1 MNQDTCNIDNGLI
14 KKLREGNEQAFKELF
29 DRYGV
34 RLYQFSLR
42 YLREKEDVEDLLHDV
57 FLKIWMNRESLKT
70 DTSFRAYLF
79 TIAYNHIRQQFLK
92 KSREERYIR
101 IFAEEQLFDA
111 VEEDR
116 LDYVL
121 LVQKMKEI
129 IELLPPRRKEIF
141 NLSYKEELKNHEIAD
156 KLGLS
161 EQFIKNQLSLARKF
175 ITRKIKD
182 DNCLSG
188 FLLFCLFSGFKEKK
202 AI

>member
-1 MNQDTCNIDNGLI
+1 MNQDTNDIDNSLI
-14 KKLREGNEQAFKELF
+14 IKLRGGDEQAFKALF
-29 DRYGV
+29 DKYGV

-42 YLREKEDVEDLLHDV
+42 YLREKEDGEDLLHDV

-70 DTSFRAYLF
+70 GTSFRAYLF

-101 IFAEEQLFDA
+101 IFAEEQLFDS

-116 LDYVL
+116 LDYVQ
-121 LVQKMKEI
+121 LVRKMKEI

-161 EQFIKNQLSLARKF
+161 EQFIKNQLSIAKKF
-175 ITRKIKD
+175 VARKIKE

-188 FLLFCLFSGFKEKK
+188 FLLFCLFSGFKE
-202 AI
+202 